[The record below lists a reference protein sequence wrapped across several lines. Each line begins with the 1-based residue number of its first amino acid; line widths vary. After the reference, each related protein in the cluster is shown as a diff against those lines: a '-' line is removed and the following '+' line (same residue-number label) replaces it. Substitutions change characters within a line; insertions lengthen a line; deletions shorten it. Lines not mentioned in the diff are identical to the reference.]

1 MACDDKEIRSGD
13 NDMNILANAHI
24 TEICDFRHQFARLV
38 KGLNAIEPLVVCF
51 LCSVLVAL
59 PVTRVAATNTQSDAY
74 KTTLAY
80 VQQFYPLWFTY
91 NQSRSPFANRLV
103 GPVRVSPLYQG
114 VVAIN
119 VDTVYASSFLDL
131 TKEPVIL
138 TIPTT
143 SATYS
148 ILTLDAYCNVFDSG
162 IPRQTAGAFALT
174 GPGFSGELPPG
185 GTRIPV
191 PLNFPTL
198 IFRVD
203 KFSATGENQIAQAEA
218 FRSSLRLQT
227 LSGYLKHPSEGHTL
241 VLPEVGFSVP
251 FKRTADALIA
261 DAPITFLRQLQTAVA
276 SLRTPPLSPSE
287 QPLVDRFN
295 DLFGNGDVGRHSDFA
310 AGAQAAHNTI
320 LDRYLTHLGP
330 TNWIHFTNIGHWGD
344 QVIER
349 SAITEFIQ
357 YANDIEAAAY
367 YHTFKD
373 GKGLPLD
380 GSNPHGYVLSF
391 PAGQLP
397 KAKRFWSL
405 TAYTPK
411 SIELVRNPKNKYVVA
426 SYTEG
431 LKSNADGSLSV
442 YMARDLPAGVPV
454 ANWLPI
460 PRGAFNIMLRV
471 YGPEGSV
478 ADNTY
483 VPPAID

>member
-1 MACDDKEIRSGD
+1 M
-13 NDMNILANAHI
+13 
-24 TEICDFRHQFARLV
+24 V
-38 KGLNAIEPLVVCF
+38 KNLNAIEHLIVCF
-51 LCSVLVAL
+51 LCSVLVVL
-59 PVTRVAATNTQSDAY
+59 PVTKVAATNTQSDAY
-74 KTTLAY
+74 TTTLAY

-91 NQSRSPFANRLV
+91 KQSRLAVASRMVNRLV

-119 VDTVYASSFLDL
+119 VDTVYASGYLDL

-143 SATYS
+143 SLTYS
-148 ILTLDAYCNVFDSG
+148 ILTLDAYCGVFDSG
-162 IPRQTAGAFALT
+162 IPRQTAGTFALT

-185 GTRIPV
+185 VTRIPI

-198 IFRVD
+198 IFRAD
-203 KFSATGENQIAQAEA
+203 KFAATGENQIAQAEQ

-227 LSGYLKHPSEGHTL
+227 LSGYLKNPSQGHTL
-241 VLPEVGFSVP
+241 VLPEVAFSVP
-251 FKRTADALIA
+251 FRRTADALIA
-261 DAPITFLRQLQTAVA
+261 DAPITFLRQLKVAVA
-276 SLRTPPLSPSE
+276 SPRTPPLSPSE
-287 QPLVDRFN
+287 QELVNRFN
-295 DLFGNGDVGRHSDFA
+295 DLFGKGNVGRHSDFA
-310 AGAQAAHNTI
+310 AGAQAAHNAI

-330 TNWIHFTNIGHWGD
+330 TNWIHFTNIGHRGD

-349 SAITEFIQ
+349 SSITAFIQ

-367 YHTFKD
+367 YHAFRD

-380 GSNPHGYVLSF
+380 GSDPHGYVLTF

-411 SIELVRNPKNKYVVA
+411 SIELVRNRKNKYVVA

-431 LKSNADGSLSV
+431 LELNPDGSLSV
-442 YMARDLPAGVPV
+442 YMARDLPAGVAV

-460 PRGAFNIMLRV
+460 PRGAFNIMLRF
-471 YGPEGSV
+471 YDPQGSV
-478 ADNTY
+478 ADDTY
-483 VPPAID
+483 VPPAIDRRH

>member
-1 MACDDKEIRSGD
+1 MEKS
-13 NDMNILANAHI
+13 
-24 TEICDFRHQFARLV
+24 
-38 KGLNAIEPLVVCF
+38 LNAIKPLAVCF
-51 LCSVLVAL
+51 LCSVVVAL
-59 PVTRVAATNTQSDAY
+59 PVTSLAATNTESDAY
-74 KTTLAY
+74 TTTLAY

-91 NQSRSPFANRLV
+91 NQSRLNVNRLV
-103 GPVRVSPLYQG
+103 RPLRISPLYQG

-119 VDTVYASSFLDL
+119 VDTIYASSFLDL

-138 TIPTT
+138 TMPTT
-143 SATYS
+143 SVTYS

-162 IPRQTAGAFALT
+162 IPRQTAGTFALT
-174 GPGFSGELPPG
+174 GTGFSGELPLG
-185 GTRIPV
+185 VTRIPM

-198 IFRVD
+198 IFRAD
-203 KFSATGENQIAQAEA
+203 KFSATGENQIAAAER
-218 FRSSLRLQT
+218 FCSSLQLQT
-227 LSGYLKHPSEGHTL
+227 LSGHLHHPSEGHTL
-241 VLPEVGFSVP
+241 VLPEVGFAVP

-261 DAPITFLRQLQTAVA
+261 DAPITFLRQLQKAVA
-276 SLRTPPLSPSE
+276 SPRTPPLSTSE
-287 QPLVDRFN
+287 QALVNRFN
-295 DLFGNGDVGRHSDFA
+295 DLFGKGNVGRHSDFA
-310 AGAQAAHNTI
+310 AGAQAAHKAI

-349 SAITEFIQ
+349 SSITEFIQ

-367 YHTFKD
+367 YHAFRD
-373 GKGLPLD
+373 GKGLSLD
-380 GSNPHGYVLSF
+380 GTNPHGYVLTF

-405 TAYTPK
+405 TAYTPQ
-411 SIELVRNPKNKYVVA
+411 SIELVRNSKNKYAVA

-431 LKSNADGSLSV
+431 LEFNSDGSLSV
-442 YMARDLPAGVPV
+442 YMARDLPAGIPV

-460 PRGAFNIMLRV
+460 PRGAFNIMLRF

-483 VPPAID
+483 VPPAIDPRH

>member
-1 MACDDKEIRSGD
+1 
-13 NDMNILANAHI
+13 MNIVANAHKI
-24 TEICDFRHQFARLV
+24 RDFRHQFGRMV
-38 KGLNAIEPLVVCF
+38 KSLNAIKPLVVCF
-51 LCSVLVAL
+51 LCSVPMIV
-59 PVTRVAATNTQSDAY
+59 PVTRLTATNTQSDAY
-74 KTTLAY
+74 TTTLAY

-91 NQSRSPFANRLV
+91 NQSKLYVNRFV
-103 GPVRVSPLYQG
+103 GPRVSPVYQG

-119 VDTVYASSFLDL
+119 VDTIYASSFLDV
-131 TKEPVIL
+131 TREPLIL

-143 SATYS
+143 SVTYS
-148 ILTLDAYCNVFDSG
+148 ILMLDAYCNVFDSG
-162 IPRQTAGAFALT
+162 IPRQTAGTFALT
-174 GPGFSGELPPG
+174 GPGFSGELAPG
-185 GTRIPV
+185 VTRIPM

-198 IFRVD
+198 IFRAD
-203 KFSATGENQIAQAEA
+203 KFSATGENQIAQAER
-218 FRSSLRLQT
+218 FRSSLQLQT
-227 LSGYLKHPSEGHTL
+227 LSGHLHHPAEGHTF

-261 DAPITFLRQLQTAVA
+261 NAPITFLRQLKTAVE
-276 SLRTPPLSPSE
+276 SPRTPPLSPSE
-287 QPLVDRFN
+287 QALVNRFN
-295 DLFGNGDVGRHSDFA
+295 ELFGKGNVWRHSDFA
-310 AGAQAAHNTI
+310 AAARDAHKAI
-320 LDRYLTHLGP
+320 LDRYLTHLGR

-349 SAITEFIQ
+349 SSITEFIQ

-373 GKGLPLD
+373 GKGLSLD
-380 GSNPHGYVLSF
+380 GSNPYGYVLTF

-411 SIELVRNPKNKYVVA
+411 SIELVRNRKNKYAVA

-431 LKSNADGSLSV
+431 LKFNPDGSLSV
-442 YMARDLPAGVPV
+442 YMARELPAGVPV

-471 YGPEGSV
+471 YGPDGSV

-483 VPPAID
+483 VPPAIDQKH

>member
-1 MACDDKEIRSGD
+1 
-13 NDMNILANAHI
+13 MNILANAHV
-24 TEICDFRHQFARLV
+24 TEICDFRHRFGRMVKRL
-38 KGLNAIEPLVVCF
+38 KAIEPLLVSL
-51 LCSVLVAL
+51 LCSVLLAL
-59 PVTRVAATNTQSDAY
+59 AVTRVAAANTQSDAY
-74 KTTLAY
+74 TTTLAY

-91 NQSRSPFANRLV
+91 HQSRLVAHNRLV
-103 GPVRVSPLYQG
+103 GPLRVSPLYQG

-119 VDTVYASSFLDL
+119 VDTLYASSFLDL
-131 TKEPVIL
+131 TQEPVIL
-138 TIPTT
+138 TIPKT
-143 SATYS
+143 SVTYS

-162 IPRQTAGAFALT
+162 IPTQTAGTFALT
-174 GPGFSGELPPG
+174 GPGFSGKLPPAV
-185 GTRIPV
+185 TRIPI
-191 PLNFPTL
+191 PLNFATL
-198 IFRVD
+198 IFRAD
-203 KFSATGENQIAQAEA
+203 NFSSTGESQIAQAKQ

-227 LSGYLKHPSEGHTL
+227 LSGYLKRPSEGHTL
-241 VLPEVGFSVP
+241 VLPEVTFSVP
-251 FKRTADALIA
+251 FKRTADTLIA

-276 SLRTPPLSPSE
+276 SPRTPPLSPAE
-287 QPLVDRFN
+287 QSLVNKFN
-295 DLFGNGDVGRHSDFA
+295 DLFGKGNVGRNSDFA

-320 LDRYLTHLGP
+320 LERYLTHLGP

-349 SAITEFIQ
+349 SSITEFIQ

-380 GSNPHGYVLSF
+380 GSNPRGYVLTF

-411 SIELVRNPKNKYVVA
+411 SIELVRNRKNKYVVA

-431 LKSNADGSLSV
+431 LKSNPDGSLSV
-442 YMARDLPAGVPV
+442 YMANAPPSGVPV

-460 PRGAFNIMLRV
+460 PRGPFNIMLRV

-478 ADNTY
+478 ADDTY
-483 VPPAID
+483 VPPAIDRRH

>member
-1 MACDDKEIRSGD
+1 
-13 NDMNILANAHI
+13 MNILANVHI
-24 TEICDFRHQFARLV
+24 TEIGDFKHQFGRML
-38 KGLNAIEPLVVCF
+38 KSLNAIEPVVVCL
-51 LCSVLVAL
+51 LCFVLVAL
-59 PVTRVAATNTQSDAY
+59 PLMSLAATNTQSDAY
-74 KTTLAY
+74 TTTLAY

-91 NQSRSPFANRLV
+91 NQSRLPAHNRLV
-103 GPVRVSPLYQG
+103 GPLRVSPLYQG

-119 VDTVYASSFLDL
+119 VDTLYASSFLDL
-131 TKEPVIL
+131 TKEPVVL
-138 TIPTT
+138 TIPAT
-143 SATYS
+143 SVTYS
-148 ILTLDAYCNVFDSG
+148 ILTLDPYCGVFDSG
-162 IPRQTAGAFALT
+162 IQKQTAGTFALT
-174 GPGFSGELPPG
+174 GPGFSGELPPEV
-185 GTRIPV
+185 TRIPM

-198 IFRVD
+198 IFRAD
-203 KFSATGENQIAQAEA
+203 KFSSTGENQIAQAEQ
-218 FRSSLRLQT
+218 FRSSLRLQI
-227 LSGYLKHPSEGHTL
+227 LSGYLKHPSEGHVL
-241 VLPEVGFSVP
+241 ILPEVGFAVP

-261 DAPITFLRQLQTAVA
+261 DAPITFLRQLQAAVA
-276 SLRTPPLSPSE
+276 SPRTPPLSPSE
-287 QPLVDRFN
+287 QQLVNKFN
-295 DLFGNGDVGRHSDFA
+295 GLFGKDNVGRHSDFA
-310 AGAQAAHNTI
+310 AGAQAAHNAI
-320 LDRYLTHLGP
+320 LDQYLTHLGP

-349 SAITEFIQ
+349 SSLTEFIQ

-380 GSNPHGYVLSF
+380 GSDPHGYVLTF

-397 KAKRFWSL
+397 EAKRFWSL
-405 TAYTPK
+405 TAYTPN
-411 SIELVRNPKNKYVVA
+411 SIELVRNSKNKYVVA

-431 LKSNADGSLSV
+431 LKLNPDGSLSV

-483 VPPAID
+483 VPPAIDRRQ